1 MNSPS
6 RADLIPCSAIG
17 PLGFRS
23 RGAPKWKSR
32 FINEREPAMRAS
44 LTAVAVVVGT
54 VFVVGCAQTSS
65 PTSPSSSASSAVPN
79 GGGAELGR
87 SSARDV
93 ASGLTA
99 ISPGVSDLTLANN
112 GWTCR
117 DPNPSLTVCA
127 PPGLGFP
134 PRPPIPNNGG
144 APSYTIW
151 AFHNHVYDHRVKFIR
166 PDLYQGQPCQGDE
179 PYTLFAP
186 VNYYECIIPARGK

>member
-1 MNSPS
+1 MHQLDVRKVFPPADFEKISPC
-6 RADLIPCSAIG
+6 RCSG
-17 PLGFRS
+17 G
-23 RGAPKWKSR
+23 
-32 FINEREPAMRAS
+32 
-44 LTAVAVVVGT
+44 VV
-54 VFVVGCAQTSS
+54 
-65 PTSPSSSASSAVPN
+65 SASSESAKIPFIRGPTCQMYLVAPVRCSWCL
-79 GGGAELGR
+79 ADWQLAHRPRGR
-87 SSARDV
+87 ARYRRLRTL
-93 ASGLTA
+93 ALGLTD
-99 ISPGVSDLTLANN
+99 ISPGVTDTTLGNS
-112 GWTCR
+112 GWTCI

-186 VNYYECIIPARGK
+186 VNYYECIIPAR